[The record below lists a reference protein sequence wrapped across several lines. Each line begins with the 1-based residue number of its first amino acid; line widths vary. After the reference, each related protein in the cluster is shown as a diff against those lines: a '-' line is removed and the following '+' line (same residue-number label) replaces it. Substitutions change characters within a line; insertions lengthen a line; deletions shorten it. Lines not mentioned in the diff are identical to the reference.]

1 MIGLW
6 LWRSMTI
13 KSIQKGR
20 ETAFLVGILSLLFA
34 PALVCPEPFIDGTA
48 RFRCHS
54 TSLG

>member
-13 KSIQKGR
+13 KSTQKGR

-34 PALVCPEPFIDGTA
+34 PALACPDPFIVGTA
-48 RFRCHS
+48 RFRWHS